1 MTDGTVLYLAAF
13 RLPDVDSKQQV
24 TPLKVI
30 ARWPKKRQS
39 KAEKKKIKDIEPK
52 CKRIAEKMMEAAS
65 NRGNRARSI
74 KSFKSDK
81 DDYTIHSIFRPEEA
95 NSCAFF
101 AVTFLDGKKNGFEKS
116 PSLLLKKLVSEFTSI
131 CSEDE
136 VQRAK
141 HSIHIFQRLSYIYSA
156 FQMMFYYSDTLY
168 PKCESF
174 LETLVNE
181 FGSTKLSKVHRQVA
195 ELKEKSKDM
204 MRGILDRGE
213 DLALLDE
220 DAEDLRNGANDF
232 KNVGNNLKWKFW
244 KNNLKWG
251 VCLAVIMSV
260 LIIVIVTISV
270 CVNEPNACGGT
281 KQSGKGNTS
290 NPSWVRM
297 KQAMTNTIKHS
308 QQTMKPI

>member
-141 HSIHIFQRLSYIYSA
+141 HN
-156 FQMMFYYSDTLY
+156 TLY

>member
-1 MTDGTVLYLAAF
+1 MAEGSTVLYLAAF
-13 RLPDVDSKQQV
+13 RLPDVDSKREV
-24 TPLKVI
+24 CPSVVVV
-30 ARWPKKRQS
+30 RWPKKRQS

-52 CKRIAEKMMEAAS
+52 CKKIAEKMMKDAS

-81 DDYTIHSIFRPEEA
+81 DDYTIHVIFRPEEE

-116 PSLLLKKLVSEFTSI
+116 QSLLLKKFVAEFTST
-131 CSEDE
+131 CSKEE
-136 VQRAK
+136 VQKAK
-141 HSIHIFQRLSYIYSA
+141 HN
-156 FQMMFYYSDTLY
+156 TLY
-168 PKCESF
+168 SKCESF
-174 LETLVNE
+174 LEALGTE

-213 DLALLDE
+213 NLALLDE
-220 DAEDLRNGANDF
+220 DAEDLRNDANGF

-251 VCLAVIMSV
+251 ICLAVIMSV

-281 KQSGKGNTS
+281 KQNGKSNAS
-290 NPSWVRM
+290 NPSWAHM
-297 KQAMTNTIKHS
+297 KKAMTNTVKHS
-308 QQTMKPI
+308 QQAMRPI